1 MSTQVYE
8 PAWHPRLEGGPDPAG
23 EVRRADLA
31 FLRYHGLTE
40 WLVAHA
46 IDLQPQPC
54 TIEGLPSLAT
64 LSTAVT
70 SELASLTGLGL
81 TSFFLHQHV
90 GRVYAIGLDLHP
102 HETPGGRRASRVVH
116 PPLPWLVGVPAAC
129 REVVAWQRG
138 LASNIGTMILYRS
151 GWPGSAT
158 PAAVRDL
165 LLQGLALTLS
175 RPELAYWLLL
185 LQMLEAHYASP
196 SGSRS
201 CIAIGT
207 PS

>member
-8 PAWHPRLEGGPDPAG
+8 TVLRSGLESAPDPMG

-40 WLVAHA
+40 WLVCQD

-54 TIEGLPSLAT
+54 TVESLPT
-64 LSTAVT
+64 LTTISTSVT

-90 GRVYAIGLDLHP
+90 GRVYAIGMEISVGEDK
-102 HETPGGRRASRVVH
+102 GGHRRSRIVH
-116 PPLPWLVGVPAAC
+116 PPLPWLVGVPASC
-129 REVVAWQRG
+129 REVVVWQRG
-138 LASNIGTMILYRS
+138 LAANIGAMITYRG

-165 LLQGLALTLS
+165 LLQGLALGLS

-185 LQMLEAHYASP
+185 LQMLEAHYARP
-196 SGSRS
+196 IGS
-201 CIAIGT
+201 CGCAAMAV
-207 PS
+207 PA

>member
-8 PAWHPRLEGGPDPAG
+8 TALRPGLEYGPDPMG
-23 EVRRADLA
+23 VVRRADLA

-40 WLVAHA
+40 WLVCQA

-54 TIEGLPSLAT
+54 TVESLPTLAT
-64 LSTAVT
+64 ISTAVT

-90 GRVYAIGLDLHP
+90 GRVYAIGVQIYVSEDMCGHK
-102 HETPGGRRASRVVH
+102 RSRIVH
-116 PPLPWLVGVPAAC
+116 PPLPWLVGVPASC
-129 REVVAWQRG
+129 RDVVVWQRG
-138 LASNIGTMILYRS
+138 LAANIGTMITYRG

-165 LLQGLALTLS
+165 LLQGLALGLT

-185 LQMLEAHYASP
+185 LQMLEAHYARP
-196 SGSRS
+196 IGS
-201 CIAIGT
+201 CGCTAIAA
-207 PS
+207 PA